1 MKNNKNNNSI
11 KGIISIVL
19 VLSAIA
25 IGIIF
30 SYPYILSNSKRILDD
45 RKEEETKL
53 NKEADN
59 EQKEQFL
66 DMLFRSNYSLYTDI
80 ASKNKGVSVKP
91 SDIYLPDYEKTLLG
105 QIESQF
111 KRSDSKEVFTE
122 KEEEVQNEINSFNEV
137 LDQWRST
144 LYDNDVIYF
153 ELEYYIVDNK
163 TKNYLTNTVSPLKNL
178 LNDDVSVKTMEDP
191 YSFYGV
197 FSYDSKGKL
206 EIPVLHGFEGEK
218 KAWFKTMELTKQLM
232 QREFESDRWYEYNSQ
247 IKSPTNVT
255 IIYAVKGDDF
265 YKGDNTYSYFSGER
279 EGFHSG
285 GFMYVFSLSIL
296 LVIITSI
303 FLTLKK
309 NWGAMKVAGWIP
321 GEISVIGV
329 LIPFMFYEG
338 LLDMAWQTASGSFME
353 QSDVVALGKEIIH
366 ILNYSINYIV
376 WMVVLGIFLLCLISL
391 WQFFTLGIKRYLK
404 EKTIL
409 GRCYCRIKQFVL
421 SLKEID
427 LTDSSNKF
435 IFKIVAVNFVILAV
449 LCSIWVVGI
458 IGVLIYSILL
468 FFLIKKYADKIKEQF
483 QVLLNATSKMAAG
496 NLEAMVEEDLGI
508 FNPLKEELS
517 KVQYGFKTAVEEEMK
532 SQRMKTELISN
543 VSHDLKTPLTAII
556 TYIDLL
562 KDNTITQEERNS
574 YIDTL
579 DKKSMRLKGLI
590 EDLFEMS
597 KVNSNNIQLTLV
609 DVDII
614 SLIKQVQLE
623 LGDQIK
629 ESKIEFRNRFPE
641 KKIILKLDSEKTYR
655 IFENLIINIT
665 KYSLSDTRAYA
676 ELTETADEVLISL
689 KNISATELD
698 FAPDEITE
706 RFVRGDTSRNTEG
719 SGLGLAIAKSFVEHQ
734 GGRFEILL
742 DGDLFKVNLMFRKEG
757 GKY

>member
-1 MKNNKNNNSI
+1 MLI
-11 KGIISIVL
+11 
-19 VLSAIA
+19 LSAIT

-30 SYPYILSNSKRILDD
+30 TYPYILNNTKKILS
-45 RKEEETKL
+45 
-53 NKEADN
+53 DN
-59 EQKEQFL
+59 EKTEKQLRKKRDNDQKNQFM
-66 DMLFRSNYSLYTDI
+66 DMLFQSNYSLFTDI
-80 ASKNKGVSVKP
+80 VSKNKGKTVKP
-91 SDIYLPDYEKTLLG
+91 SEVYLPDYKKLFIDQGNE
-105 QIESQF
+105 ES
-111 KRSDSKEVFTE
+111 DIP
-122 KEEEVQNEINSFNEV
+122 EEEEEIQNKIRSFNEA
-137 LDQWRST
+137 LDHWRYT
-144 LYDNDVIYF
+144 FYNHDVSEYH
-153 ELEYYIVDNK
+153 LEYYIVDHQ
-163 TKNYLTNTVSPLKNL
+163 TKNYITNTVASLEKL
-178 LNDDVSVKTMEDP
+178 LNSDIDENP

-197 FSYDSKGKL
+197 FSYDDKGKL
-206 EIPVLHGFEGEK
+206 KIPVLKGLEEEK
-218 KAWFKTMELTKQLM
+218 KTWFQTRELTKELIQKEM
-232 QREFESDRWYEYNSQ
+232 DSDNWYEYGNQ
-247 IKSPTNVT
+247 VKGPTNVT
-255 IIYAVKGDDF
+255 IIYAAKEESF
-265 YKGDNTYSYFSGER
+265 YKSQQTNFLFYNELEAFY
-279 EGFHSG
+279 SG
-285 GFMYVFSLSIL
+285 GFIYVFSLSIL

-303 FLTLKK
+303 FLALKK
-309 NWGAMKVAGWIP
+309 NWGTIKVVGWIP

-329 LIPFMFYEG
+329 LIPFIFYEA

-353 QSDVVALGKEIIH
+353 QSNVVIMGKEIIH
-366 ILNYSINYIV
+366 ILNYSINYLA
-376 WMVVLGIFLLCLISL
+376 WMVVLGTFLICLLSLCQI
-391 WQFFTLGIKRYLK
+391 FTLGIKRYLK

-409 GRCYCRIKQFVL
+409 GRCYCGIKQFVL

-435 IFKIVAVNFVILAV
+435 IFKIVAVNFVILAI
-449 LCSIWVVGI
+449 LCSIWVAGI

-468 FFLIKKYADKIKEQF
+468 FFLIKKYADKIKEEF
-483 QVLLNATSKMAAG
+483 QVLLNATSKMATG
-496 NLEAMVEEDLGI
+496 DLEAMVEEDLGI

-562 KDNTITQEERNS
+562 KDNTITEEERNS

-641 KKIILKLDSEKTYR
+641 KKVILKLDSEKTYR

-665 KYSLSDTRAYA
+665 KYSLSDTRAYI
-676 ELTETADEVLISL
+676 ELTETTKEVLISL

-734 GGRFEILL
+734 AGRFEILL
-742 DGDLFKVNLMFRKEG
+742 DGDLFKVNLMFRKEEG
-757 GKY
+757 ENI